1 MFWGLNGCPPE
12 TVERV
17 LKNYNDIVAKGK
29 EVEAKKKAAEAE
41 KRAAEAEKRAAEAEK
56 RAAEAEKKTT
66 EKNYEKFMELVKKN
80 PPRGFKDIL
89 EYSMILSYYTKE
101 LDDKTLRLM

>member
-1 MFWGLNGCPPE
+1 MFWGLSGCPPE

-17 LKNYNDIVAKGK
+17 LKNYNDLVTKGK
-29 EVEAKKKAAEAE
+29 EAE
-41 KRAAEAEKRAAEAEK
+41 
-56 RAAEAEKKTT
+56 EKKRISKEKEQKTR
-66 EKNYEKFMELVKKN
+66 KNYEKFMELVKKN

>member
-1 MFWGLNGCPPE
+1 MFWGLSGCPPE

-17 LKNYNDIVAKGK
+17 LKNYNDLVAKGK
-29 EVEAKKKAAEAE
+29 EAEAA
-41 KRAAEAEKRAAEAEK
+41 KRDAE
-56 RAAEAEKKTT
+56 EKKRETR
-66 EKNYEKFMELVKKN
+66 KNYEKFMELVKKN

>member
-29 EVEAKKKAAEAE
+29 ETEA
-41 KRAAEAEKRAAEAEK
+41 RK
-56 RAAEAEKKTT
+56 RAAEAEKKAA
-66 EKNYEKFMELVKKN
+66 EAKKRAARKNYEKFMELVKKN
-80 PPRGFKDIL
+80 PPTGFKDIL

-101 LDDKTLRLM
+101 LDSKTLRLM

>member
-29 EVEAKKKAAEAE
+29 ADEA
-41 KRAAEAEKRAAEAEK
+41 RK
-56 RAAEAEKKTT
+56 RAAEAEKKAAEAEKETT
-66 EKNYEKFMELVKKN
+66 KKNYEKFMELVKKN

>member
-1 MFWGLNGCPPE
+1 MFWGISGCPPE

-17 LKNYNDIVAKGK
+17 LKNYNDLVAKGK
-29 EVEAKKKAAEAE
+29 EAEDKKCKAEDK
-41 KRAAEAEKRAAEAEK
+41 KRETK
-56 RAAEAEKKTT
+56 
-66 EKNYEKFMELVKKN
+66 KNYEKFMELVKKN

>member
-29 EVEAKKKAAEAE
+29 EAEARKKAAEAE
-41 KRAAEAEKRAAEAEK
+41 KRETK
-56 RAAEAEKKTT
+56 
-66 EKNYEKFMELVKKN
+66 KNYEKFMELVKKN

>member
-1 MFWGLNGCPPE
+1 MFWGLNGCPPD

-29 EVEAKKKAAEAE
+29 EAEAQKKEAEAKKKET
-41 KRAAEAEKRAAEAEK
+41 R
-56 RAAEAEKKTT
+56 
-66 EKNYEKFMELVKKN
+66 KNYEKFMELVKKN
-80 PPRGFKDIL
+80 PPTGFKDIL

-101 LDDKTLRLM
+101 LDDKTLRLF

>member
-1 MFWGLNGCPPE
+1 MFWGLSGCPPE

-17 LKNYNDIVAKGK
+17 LKNYNDLVAKGK
-29 EVEAKKKAAEAE
+29 EAEEE
-41 KRAAEAEKRAAEAEK
+41 KHKTE
-56 RAAEAEKKTT
+56 EKKRETK
-66 EKNYEKFMELVKKN
+66 KNYEKFMELVKKN

-101 LDDKTLRLM
+101 LDDKTLKLM

>member
-29 EVEAKKKAAEAE
+29 EAEAKKKTAEAKKKAAEAE
-41 KRAAEAEKRAAEAEK
+41 KE
-56 RAAEAEKKTT
+56 TT
-66 EKNYEKFMELVKKN
+66 KKNYEKFMELVKKN

>member
-29 EVEAKKKAAEAE
+29 EAEAKKKAAEAE
-41 KRAAEAEKRAAEAEK
+41 KKAAEAEKE
-56 RAAEAEKKTT
+56 TT

>member
-29 EVEAKKKAAEAE
+29 E
-41 KRAAEAEKRAAEAEK
+41 AEAEK
-56 RAAEAEKKTT
+56 RAAEAEKKAAEAKKETT
-66 EKNYEKFMELVKKN
+66 KKNYEKFMELVKKN
-80 PPRGFKDIL
+80 PPRSFKDIL

>member
-29 EVEAKKKAAEAE
+29 EAEAQKKATEAKKKET
-41 KRAAEAEKRAAEAEK
+41 R
-56 RAAEAEKKTT
+56 
-66 EKNYEKFMELVKKN
+66 KNYEKFMELVKKN
-80 PPRGFKDIL
+80 PPTGFKDIL
-89 EYSMILSYYTKE
+89 EYSMILSYYTKQ
-101 LDDKTLRLM
+101 LDDKTLRLF

>member
-29 EVEAKKKAAEAE
+29 EAEARKKAAEAG
-41 KRAAEAEKRAAEAEK
+41 KKAAEA
-56 RAAEAEKKTT
+56 KKETT
-66 EKNYEKFMELVKKN
+66 KKNYEKFMELVKKN
-80 PPRGFKDIL
+80 PPKGFKDIL

-101 LDDKTLRLM
+101 LDDKTLKLM

>member
-29 EVEAKKKAAEAE
+29 EAEAEKKVAEAEKKAAEA
-41 KRAAEAEKRAAEAEK
+41 
-56 RAAEAEKKTT
+56 KKKETR
-66 EKNYEKFMELVKKN
+66 KNYEKFMELVKKN

-101 LDDKTLRLM
+101 LDDKTLKLM

>member
-29 EVEAKKKAAEAE
+29 EAEAKKKAAEAE
-41 KRAAEAEKRAAEAEK
+41 KRATEAK
-56 RAAEAEKKTT
+56 KKTT

>member
-29 EVEAKKKAAEAE
+29 EAEAKKKAAEAK
-41 KRAAEAEKRAAEAEK
+41 KRAAEAK
-56 RAAEAEKKTT
+56 KKTT

-101 LDDKTLRLM
+101 LDDKTLKLM

>member
-1 MFWGLNGCPPE
+1 MFWGLRGCPPE

-29 EVEAKKKAAEAE
+29 AEEEKKREAKE
-41 KRAAEAEKRAAEAEK
+41 KEQ
-56 RAAEAEKKTT
+56 KTRQ
-66 EKNYEKFMELVKKN
+66 NYEKFMELVKKN

-101 LDDKTLRLM
+101 LDDKTLRIM

>member
-1 MFWGLNGCPPE
+1 GLNGCPPE

-29 EVEAKKKAAEAE
+29 E
-41 KRAAEAEKRAAEAEK
+41 AEAEK
-56 RAAEAEKKTT
+56 RAAEAEKKAAEAKKETT
-66 EKNYEKFMELVKKN
+66 KKNYEKFMELVKKN
-80 PPRGFKDIL
+80 PPRSFKDIL

>member
-17 LKNYNDIVAKGK
+17 LKNYNDIIAKGK
-29 EVEAKKKAAEAE
+29 E
-41 KRAAEAEKRAAEAEK
+41 
-56 RAAEAEKKTT
+56 AEAEKKAAQAKKKETR
-66 EKNYEKFMELVKKN
+66 KNYEKFMELVKKN

>member
-1 MFWGLNGCPPE
+1 MFWGLSGCPPE

-17 LKNYNDIVAKGK
+17 LKNYNDIIAKGK
-29 EVEAKKKAAEAE
+29 EAEARKKAAEA
-41 KRAAEAEKRAAEAEK
+41 
-56 RAAEAEKKTT
+56 KKKETR
-66 EKNYEKFMELVKKN
+66 KNYEKFMELVKKN

-101 LDDKTLRLM
+101 LDDKNLRLF

>member
-29 EVEAKKKAAEAE
+29 EAEAKKKAAEAE
-41 KRAAEAEKRAAEAEK
+41 KRAAEAEK
-56 RAAEAEKKTT
+56 KTT
-66 EKNYEKFMELVKKN
+66 EQNYEKFMELVKKN

>member
-1 MFWGLNGCPPE
+1 MFWGLSGCPPE

-17 LKNYNDIVAKGK
+17 LKNYNDIIAKGK
-29 EVEAKKKAAEAE
+29 EAEARKKAAEA
-41 KRAAEAEKRAAEAEK
+41 
-56 RAAEAEKKTT
+56 KKKETR
-66 EKNYEKFMELVKKN
+66 KNFEKFMELVKKN

-101 LDDKTLRLM
+101 LDDKTLKLF

>member
-29 EVEAKKKAAEAE
+29 EAEAE
-41 KRAAEAEKRAAEAEK
+41 KRAAEARKKAAEAEK
-56 RAAEAEKKTT
+56 ETT
-66 EKNYEKFMELVKKN
+66 KKNYEKFMELVKKN

>member
-29 EVEAKKKAAEAE
+29 EAEAKKKET
-41 KRAAEAEKRAAEAEK
+41 R
-56 RAAEAEKKTT
+56 
-66 EKNYEKFMELVKKN
+66 KNYEKFMELVKKN

-101 LDDKTLRLM
+101 LDDKTLRLF